1 MQPAIYEKLNT
12 GSRVRGVR
20 AGVTYGV
27 LLLAL
32 CLMIVDFCRLIRAP
46 GFRY

>member
-1 MQPAIYEKLNT
+1 MQPTIYEKSNT
-12 GSRVRGVR
+12 GSRATGV
-20 AGVTYGV
+20 AAVTYSF

-32 CLMIVDFCRLIRAP
+32 YLMIVDFCRLIRAP